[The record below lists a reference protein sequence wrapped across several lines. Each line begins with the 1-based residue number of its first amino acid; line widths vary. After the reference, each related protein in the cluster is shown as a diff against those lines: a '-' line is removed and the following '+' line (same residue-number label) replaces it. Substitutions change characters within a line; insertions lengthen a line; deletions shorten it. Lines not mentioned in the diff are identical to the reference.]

1 MENIFTLG
9 NFAPIIKKLGTMKIH
24 HLRNATL
31 VIETEDKVILVDPM
45 LGKKGTAGPTFT
57 LFRFKSQRNP
67 IVDLPKNAMKIVEKT
82 THCLITHLHP
92 DHLDKEAENFL
103 RTKQIP
109 VICSVK
115 DEATLRKRG
124 LNVSQT
130 VEYWKESPFL
140 GGKIQG
146 IPAVHG
152 YGFVAKP
159 MGNVMGFYVE
169 LPNEKSIYLS
179 ADTIYTDDVHKVLTQ
194 LKPEISVVACGTAQ
208 LDIFQP
214 LLMRMDDILKFV
226 KNAPNQVI
234 ANHLEAVNHCPTT
247 RKQLEAEVSKIGLSD
262 KVFIP
267 NDGESLVY

>member
-1 MENIFTLG
+1 MEVY
-9 NFAPIIKKLGTMKIH
+9 

-31 VIETEDKVILVDPM
+31 VIETIDKVILVDPM
-45 LGKKGTAGPTFT
+45 LGKKGTAGPPFT
-57 LFRFKSQRNP
+57 LFRFKLQRNP
-67 IVDLPKNAMKIVEKT
+67 IVDLPSNAMHIVEKT
-82 THCLITHLHP
+82 THCLLTHLHP
-92 DHLDKEAENFL
+92 DHLDKEAEHFL
-103 RTKQIP
+103 RSKQIP
-109 VICSVK
+109 VICSRK
-115 DEATLRKRG
+115 DEATLRKKG

-130 VEYWKESPFL
+130 VDYWKEMSFL
-140 GGKIQG
+140 DGKIQG

-159 MGNVMGFYVE
+159 MGNVMGFYIE

-194 LKPEISVVACGTAQ
+194 LKPEVAVVACGTAQ

-226 KNAPNQVI
+226 KNAPNKVI

-247 RKQLEAEVSKIGLSD
+247 RQQLKAEVSKIGLSE

-267 NDGESLVY
+267 NDGESRVF

>member
-1 MENIFTLG
+1 
-9 NFAPIIKKLGTMKIH
+9 MKVH

-31 VIETEDKVILVDPM
+31 VIETNDKVILVDPM

-57 LFRFKSQRNP
+57 LFRFKPQRNP
-67 IVDLPKNAMKIVEKT
+67 IVDLPSNAMNIIEKT
-82 THCLITHLHP
+82 THCLITHRHP
-92 DHLDKEAENFL
+92 DHLDKEAQDFL

-109 VICSVK
+109 IICSIK
-115 DEATLRKRG
+115 DEAALRKKQ
-124 LNVSQT
+124 LNVSQS
-130 VEYWKESPFL
+130 VEYWKTSDFL

-152 YGFVAKP
+152 YGFVAKL
-159 MGNVMGFYVE
+159 MGNVMGFYIE

-179 ADTIYTDDVHKVLTQ
+179 ADTIYTEDVHKVLTQ
-194 LKPEISVVACGTAQ
+194 LKPEISVVASGTAQ
-208 LDIFQP
+208 LDIFRP

-226 KNAPNQVI
+226 QNAPNQVI

-247 RKQLEAEVSKIGLSD
+247 RQQLKNEVSKIGLSD

-267 NDGESLVY
+267 NDGESITY

>member
-1 MENIFTLG
+1 
-9 NFAPIIKKLGTMKIH
+9 MKVH
-24 HLRNATL
+24 HLRNATM
-31 VIETEDKVILVDPM
+31 VIETGDKVILVDPM

-57 LFRFKSQRNP
+57 LFRFKPQKNP
-67 IVDLPKNAMKIVEKT
+67 IVDLPNNAMSIVNKA

-92 DHLDKEAENFL
+92 DHLDKEAELFL
-103 RTKQIP
+103 KSRNIP
-109 VICSVK
+109 IICSIK
-115 DEATLRKRG
+115 DEATLKKRG
-124 LNVSQT
+124 LNVMQT
-130 VEYWKESPFL
+130 VEYWKETNFL

-159 MGNVMGFYVE
+159 MGNVMGFYIE

-194 LKPEISVVACGTAQ
+194 LKPEIAVVACGTAQ

-226 KNAPNQVI
+226 KNAPNKVL
-234 ANHLEAVNHCPTT
+234 ANHLEAVNHCPTKRT
-247 RKQLEAEVSKIGLSD
+247 ELQKEVSNIALTD

-267 NDGESLVY
+267 KDGESITY

>member
-1 MENIFTLG
+1 MNV
-9 NFAPIIKKLGTMKIH
+9 H

-31 VIETEDKVILVDPM
+31 VVETADKVILVDPM
-45 LGKKGTAGPTFT
+45 LGKKGTAGPPFSI
-57 LFRFKSQRNP
+57 FRFKPRRNP
-67 IVDLPKNAMKIVEKT
+67 IVDLPNKAMDLVEKT

-92 DHLDKEAENFL
+92 DHLDKEGEYFL
-103 RTKQIP
+103 CTKQIP
-109 VICSVK
+109 IICSVK
-115 DEATLRKRG
+115 DEPILKKRG
-124 LNVSQT
+124 FNVTQA
-130 VEYWKESPFL
+130 VDYWKQSDFL

-159 MGNVMGFYVE
+159 MGNVMGFYIE

-179 ADTIYTDDVHKVLTQ
+179 ADTIYTDDVHKTLTQ

-226 KNAPNQVI
+226 RNAPNHVI

-247 RKQLEAEVSKIGLSD
+247 RQQLKAAVSKIGLSD
-262 KVFIP
+262 KIFIP
-267 NDGESLVY
+267 NDGESRTYNKD

>member
-1 MENIFTLG
+1 
-9 NFAPIIKKLGTMKIH
+9 MKVH

-31 VIETEDKVILVDPM
+31 VIETRDKVILVDPM
-45 LGKKGTAGPTFT
+45 LGKKGTASPTFT
-57 LFRFKSQRNP
+57 LFRFKPQRNP
-67 IVDLPKNAMKIVEKT
+67 IVDLPSNAMNIVEKT

-103 RTKQIP
+103 RSKQTP
-109 VICSVK
+109 VICSIK
-115 DEATLRKRG
+115 DEATLRKKG

-130 VEYWKESPFL
+130 VEYWNETSFL

-159 MGNVMGFYVE
+159 MGNVMGFYIE

-194 LKPEISVVACGTAQ
+194 LKPEIAVVACGKAQ
-208 LDIFQP
+208 LDIFKP
-214 LLMRMDDILKFV
+214 LLMHMDDILKFII
-226 KNAPNQVI
+226 NAPNKVI

-247 RKQLEAEVSKIGLSD
+247 RQQLKNEVSKVGLSD
-262 KVFIP
+262 NVFVP
-267 NDGESLVY
+267 NDGESIVY